1 MSSILSTVMILSI
14 VSCVDLK
21 TACDDDEVPLSAI
34 NGRDLSVEM
43 QLQTWQSHIL
53 TSVAIMK
60 TNVGQV
66 EGLSL

>member
-1 MSSILSTVMILSI
+1 MRGVLSTVMILSI
-14 VSCVDLK
+14 LSCVDLK
-21 TACDDDEVPLSAI
+21 TGYDDEVPLSAI

-60 TNVGQV
+60 KNVGQV